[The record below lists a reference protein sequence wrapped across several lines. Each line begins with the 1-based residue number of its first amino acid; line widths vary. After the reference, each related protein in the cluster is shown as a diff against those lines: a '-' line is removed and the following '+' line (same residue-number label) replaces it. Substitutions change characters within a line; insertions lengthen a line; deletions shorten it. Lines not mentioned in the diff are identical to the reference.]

1 VSDKIKEESYN
12 GPERR
17 QSLPRL
23 SDEQMEAIADR
34 AYEKATERIYQEIGK
49 GVVKAAAYLIGT
61 ALLALA
67 AWLGL
72 SEKIK

>member
-1 VSDKIKEESYN
+1 MSEETEYA

-17 QSLPRL
+17 QSMPRL

-34 AYEKATERIYQEIGK
+34 AYEKATERIYTEIGK
-49 GVVKAAAYLIGT
+49 GVVKAAVYLIG
-61 ALLALA
+61 AGLLTLA

-72 SEKIK
+72 SEKIR